1 MFDARR
7 LTRRLFY
14 LALIL
19 IASVTWA
26 QGPALTTIN
35 DTVDRA
41 DGTPAGG
48 TLLISWP
55 EFSTAAGQAVAA
67 GSKAVTLGSNGLL
80 TVQLAPNV
88 GAIPANT
95 LFTVVYQLSEKN
107 DIKRGVYDRLI
118 NAVISVAVSAA
129 IAWHGRWGLR

>member
-1 MFDARR
+1 MRDICRPMG
-7 LTRRLFY
+7 RLFY
-14 LALIL
+14 LLL
-19 IASVTWA
+19 PLLMWA
-26 QGPALTTIN
+26 QAPQLTTIS
-35 DTVDRA
+35 DIVYRA

-88 GAIPANT
+88 GAIPSNT
-95 LFTVVYQLSEKN
+95 LYTVVYQL
-107 DIKRGVYDRLI
+107 DD
-118 NAVISVAVSAA
+118 
-129 IAWHGRWGLR
+129 